1 MKRLLKLDFLKAG
14 DLITIIFINILSLIA
29 TYYYDTV
36 SLWWLLVLINLVAS
50 FTIIIFINFSE
61 NKQGLIKTIRDWYW
75 YPIILVVF
83 KEVYFIIQALELTD
97 KDRVLIYID
106 RLIFGTDPTHW
117 FMKFSHPVLTEYLQ
131 ICYSTFYFIIL
142 AAPLYAYIKKNYD
155 EYFYS
160 FYIILLGFYISYIG
174 YILVPAIGPRF
185 TLHDFYTL
193 DTELPG
199 LFLYK
204 PLRLL
209 INLGESIPPN
219 TSIAALVAQR
229 DCFPSGHT
237 EMTLLAI
244 YLSFKYK
251 QKIKWILL
259 IVGISLIIATVY
271 LRYHYVIDVFAGAFA
286 ALLVIVIAQPI
297 SKLISRKS

>member
-297 SKLISRKS
+297 SKLISRKP

>member
-204 PLRLL
+204 PLRLV

>member
-1 MKRLLKLDFLKAG
+1 MKKLLKLDFLKAG

-29 TYYYDTV
+29 IYYYDTV

-251 QKIKWILL
+251 QRIKWILL

-297 SKLISRKS
+297 SKLISRKP

>member
-1 MKRLLKLDFLKAG
+1 MKKLLKLDFLKAG
-14 DLITIIFINILSLIA
+14 DLITIIFLNILSLIA

-286 ALLVIVIAQPI
+286 ALLIIVIAQPI
-297 SKLISRKS
+297 SKLIPRKP

>member
-204 PLRLL
+204 PLRLV

-297 SKLISRKS
+297 SKLISRKP

>member
-1 MKRLLKLDFLKAG
+1 MKKLLKLDFLKAG
-14 DLITIIFINILSLIA
+14 DLITIIFLNILSLIA

-297 SKLISRKS
+297 SKLISRKP